1 MAEQSRVDHVVQD
14 ILAQGDDVR
23 AFHFKDQWYDWRWVR
38 QFIEKLEAEIAGS
51 GIAANESIGVA
62 PRNGPDFAATLLSS
76 IGRLRQIVMIYAYQS
91 PEAIAGRIR
100 DLDLALVVL
109 AKSDCTDVVM
119 DAAGQCGTAVIA
131 VSIDGCE
138 IVGKGDGKQHHPTPP
153 VPGIELLTSGT
164 TGAPKHFLMTYPQ
177 LYRSMITENP
187 TTTVSKTPGLHYY
200 PFGNISGLYQLLPI
214 VAVYRPVQMLDK
226 FRIED
231 WVKYVETYRPPA
243 LGMPTAG
250 YRMALE
256 ADVDANRLTSLKYF
270 LTGASALDPNTHDEF
285 VARYGRPILQSYGA
299 TEFGGVVA
307 QMTIEDHQ
315 EFNGAKIR
323 SVGRPWHGA
332 KLRISD
338 PATGE
343 ELPSGEIGRID
354 VISPR
359 MSDDW
364 IETTDLG
371 MIDEDGFLYHHGRLD
386 GAIMRGGFKVVPET
400 ISTTLTA
407 HPAIATAAALGLPDQ
422 RLGEVPVIAY
432 EVRPEFAPP
441 AEDELAQFLA
451 DRLPKPSL
459 PVRYLR
465 LDRMPRT
472 PSLKIDLGAVRR
484 AFEER
489 QASG

>member
-1 MAEQSRVDHVVQD
+1 MTENSGVAHTVRD
-14 ILAQGDDVR
+14 ILAQDGDAR
-23 AFHFKDQWYDWRWVR
+23 AFHFKGKWYDWRWVNR
-38 QFIEKLEAEIAGS
+38 FIDGLEAEIAKS
-51 GIAANESIGVA
+51 GVADTESIGVA
-62 PRNGPDFAATLLSS
+62 PRNGPDFAAALLSA
-76 IGRLRQIVMIYAYQS
+76 IGQERQIVMIYAYQS

-100 DLDLALVVL
+100 DLDLALVLL
-109 AKSDCTDVVM
+109 ARSDCTDVVLQ
-119 DAAGQCGTAVIA
+119 AAEQCGTAVVALSVEGSELILM
-131 VSIDGCE
+131 
-138 IVGKGDGKQHHPTPP
+138 GDGKTHHPAPP
-153 VPGIELLTSGT
+153 VAGIELLTSGT

-187 TTTVSKTPGLHYY
+187 TTTVSTTPGLHYY

-214 VAVYRPVQMLDK
+214 VAVHRPVQMLDK
-226 FRIED
+226 FRVED
-231 WVKYVETYRPPA
+231 WVDYVATYKPPA

-250 YRMALE
+250 YRMLLE
-256 ADVDANRLTSLKYF
+256 AGVEDEPLSSLKYF

-307 QMTIEDHQ
+307 QMTLEDH
-315 EFNGAKIR
+315 EKFSGAKVR

-332 KLRISD
+332 RLRISD
-338 PATGE
+338 PETGA
-343 ELPSGEIGRID
+343 ELPAGEIGRID

-371 MIDEDGFLYHHGRLD
+371 LIDEDGFLYHHGRLD

-407 HPAIATAAALGLPDQ
+407 HPAIAVAAALGMPDQ

-432 EVRPEFAPP
+432 EVRPEWAPP
-441 AEDELAQFLA
+441 SEEELQKFLT

-465 LDRMPRT
+465 MDRMPRT
-472 PSLKIDLGAVRR
+472 PSLKVDLGAVRR
-484 AFEER
+484 AFE
-489 QASG
+489 AA